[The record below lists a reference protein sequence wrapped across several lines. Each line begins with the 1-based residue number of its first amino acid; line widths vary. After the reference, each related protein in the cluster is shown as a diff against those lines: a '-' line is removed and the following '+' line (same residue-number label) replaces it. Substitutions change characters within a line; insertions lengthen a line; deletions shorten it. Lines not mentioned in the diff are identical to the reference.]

1 MGRPA
6 TGETKPRAIRIPEDL
21 WQSALK
27 VAQARGEPL
36 SEVVRECLT
45 EYVASSGT
53 RSGKRNRRVDPERV
67 AAQEPPEAP

>member
-21 WQSALK
+21 WQSALQ
-27 VAQARGEPL
+27 VAKARDEAL

-45 EYVASSGT
+45 AYVASNGT
-53 RSGKRNRRVDPERV
+53 RSGKRNRGVGPEQI
-67 AAQEPPEAP
+67 AAEEPREAP